1 MKYIEL
7 QCRIFPA
14 EPAND
19 ILVAQL
25 AEIGFES
32 FEETDTGLVAYIPE
46 KNFNYDDVLNL
57 EVINSGLFDIE
68 TEYQVLEE
76 KNWNALWE
84 SQYDPVLIDNTIFVR
99 APFHKPHPQAK
110 YDIIIEPKMSFG
122 TAHHETTAL
131 VLKLMLKSNLSGKTV
146 LDMGCGTGILTIMA
160 AKKGATALTA
170 IDNDQWAIDNT
181 PKNLNHNN
189 VEGVEVINGDASSI
203 PEKTFDLIVANI
215 NRNVIINDMPVYL
228 KHLKKEGTLIVSGF
242 YEFETP
248 LIRDIVEK
256 YDRTIEEE
264 ISENQWTA
272 LRVR

>member
-14 EPAND
+14 EPASD

-84 SQYDPVLIDNTIFVR
+84 SQYDPVLIDNSIFVR

>member
-1 MKYIEL
+1 LKYIEL

-14 EPAND
+14 EPASD

>member
-1 MKYIEL
+1 
-7 QCRIFPA
+7 
-14 EPAND
+14 
-19 ILVAQL
+19 
-25 AEIGFES
+25 
-32 FEETDTGLVAYIPE
+32 
-46 KNFNYDDVLNL
+46 
-57 EVINSGLFDIE
+57 
-68 TEYQVLEE
+68 
-76 KNWNALWE
+76 
-84 SQYDPVLIDNTIFVR
+84 
-99 APFHKPHPQAK
+99 
-110 YDIIIEPKMSFG
+110 
-122 TAHHETTAL
+122 
-131 VLKLMLKSNLSGKTV
+131 
-146 LDMGCGTGILTIMA
+146 MA